1 MQSRWGWLLFS
12 IALAETAN
20 LGLILF
26 AWIQHRND
34 PNWNTVSTWTAHL
47 QQRPWIPLI
56 RLPYI
61 IGLPAYAYLTQ
72 GALTARGL
80 GLQSIGGRMAGP
92 SAVVADWAADLGW
105 AALIAVSVWLAVI
118 VGRSQAAPQRSVAEA
133 KRGSSSSPALLE
145 ALFHQVHWA
154 FYREPFVLVLGLSLG
169 SWVGAGVAALEA
181 LTNPAWWADIRSAH
195 RKEAIVNYGALL
207 VASTLLYGLTRNLWI
222 AILTGGILRWS
233 LGLRT
238 PTQVVRA

>member
-20 LGLILF
+20 LGLILL
-26 AWIQHRND
+26 AWIHHRKE
-34 PNWNTVSTWTAHL
+34 PNWSTVSAWTARL
-47 QQRPWIPLI
+47 QQRSWISLI
-56 RLPYI
+56 RLPYT

-80 GLQSIGGRMAGP
+80 GLQSIGGGMIGP
-92 SAVVADWAADLGW
+92 SAVVVDWAVDLGW
-105 AALIAVSVWLAVI
+105 AALIAVSVWLVVI
-118 VGRSQAAPQRSVAEA
+118 VGRFQTAPKRSVA
-133 KRGSSSSPALLE
+133 KLRNGPPAILE

-181 LTNPAWWADIRSAH
+181 MTNPAWWTDIHSAR

-207 VASTLLYGLTRNLWI
+207 VASTLLYGLTRNLWV
-222 AILTGGILRWS
+222 AILTGGVLRWS
-233 LGLRT
+233 LGLKP